1 MLQKSLRSS
10 RLFLRRI
17 GYKDSEESIRRREAD
32 DCHAHG
38 ARQDEI
44 LSRTKI
50 PVIQRSDKPVQGV
63 LLRRSGS
70 ESESE
75 DDAERRKKPIPKW
88 ARGPALAQALV
99 AQLAVDPDEIFK
111 LHQKTCPL
119 NEVFSDRGGFLSS
132 PCDRLSIVP

>member
-1 MLQKSLRSS
+1 MAH
-10 RLFLRRI
+10 
-17 GYKDSEESIRRREAD
+17 SEKL
-32 DCHAHG
+32 
-38 ARQDEI
+38 AR
-44 LSRTKI
+44 
-50 PVIQRSDKPVQGV
+50 

-99 AQLAVDPDEIFK
+99 AQMAVDPDEIFK

-119 NEVFSDRGGFLSS
+119 NEVFSDRGGFLPY
-132 PCDRLSIVP
+132 PCDRLSTVPWPPVHMNLQQLLTIVCQPAFTCIA